1 MNKKRIN
8 YILIILIPLSLSAYT
23 HLWNL
28 LGFPSIHIDEAHY
41 LRRALLVLD
50 GMGPQESAVNGY
62 PRTYDHPYFGQLF
75 LAGILATAGYPNSLN
90 PSSEIT
96 SIESLHLVP
105 RIVMGFLA
113 VLDTFLIYQIC
124 QRRYG
129 QNVAFIASVLFAVMP
144 MTWLLRRIYL
154 DNLLLP
160 FLLCAILFGLY
171 IKPMARDMRNSS
183 QPKDLVNNYIWAL
196 LSGIFLGLAIYTK
209 IPSFTMIPLIGGLVF
224 FNSKR
229 NLKMVGLWVVP
240 VFLIPLLWPLYSIVV
255 GQSDLWTNWVLWQT
269 ERDKPLHLALINFFQ
284 MDPVIMI
291 IGAAGIIFAR
301 IRRDYFPLLWVLPFL
316 FFSYFIGF
324 VQYFHLIVIFPAFC
338 VGSAILLDF
347 VQKIAR
353 KHVHRIFSFGIPA
366 LIGVF
371 GIVITTMLITT
382 NVNSDYFKI
391 YESIVQKLPTGTNNE
406 NVSVTIIG
414 SHWWDWNTYWVT
426 QQILQD
432 KHYLIDPMFDR
443 DFKEQL
449 KTEKV
454 LFVADTNFL
463 SHFKGLG
470 KNFQNIVSHYNQ
482 SKLVAKFMDNVTSR
496 NTGKYPFNTMS
507 VMILGENHPVGEV
520 QIRANY

>member
-1 MNKKRIN
+1 M
-8 YILIILIPLSLSAYT
+8 
-23 HLWNL
+23 
-28 LGFPSIHIDEAHY
+28 
-41 LRRALLVLD
+41 
-50 GMGPQESAVNGY
+50 NGY

-75 LAGILATAGYPNSLN
+75 LAGILATVGYPNSLN

-291 IGAAGIIFAR
+291 IGGAGIIFAR
-301 IRRDYFPLLWVLPFL
+301 IRRDYFPLLWVSL
-316 FFSYFIGF
+316 FFFSHTLSALCNTFI
-324 VQYFHLIVIFPAFC
+324 L
-338 VGSAILLDF
+338 
-347 VQKIAR
+347 
-353 KHVHRIFSFGIPA
+353 
-366 LIGVF
+366 
-371 GIVITTMLITT
+371 
-382 NVNSDYFKI
+382 
-391 YESIVQKLPTGTNNE
+391 
-406 NVSVTIIG
+406 
-414 SHWWDWNTYWVT
+414 
-426 QQILQD
+426 
-432 KHYLIDPMFDR
+432 
-443 DFKEQL
+443 
-449 KTEKV
+449 
-454 LFVADTNFL
+454 
-463 SHFKGLG
+463 
-470 KNFQNIVSHYNQ
+470 
-482 SKLVAKFMDNVTSR
+482 
-496 NTGKYPFNTMS
+496 
-507 VMILGENHPVGEV
+507 
-520 QIRANY
+520 

>member
-1 MNKKRIN
+1 M
-8 YILIILIPLSLSAYT
+8 
-23 HLWNL
+23 
-28 LGFPSIHIDEAHY
+28 
-41 LRRALLVLD
+41 
-50 GMGPQESAVNGY
+50 NGY

-75 LAGILATAGYPNSLN
+75 LAGILATVGYPNSLN

-291 IGAAGIIFAR
+291 IGCS
-301 IRRDYFPLLWVLPFL
+301 RDH
-316 FFSYFIGF
+316 I
-324 VQYFHLIVIFPAFC
+324 C
-338 VGSAILLDF
+338 
-347 VQKIAR
+347 
-353 KHVHRIFSFGIPA
+353 
-366 LIGVF
+366 
-371 GIVITTMLITT
+371 
-382 NVNSDYFKI
+382 
-391 YESIVQKLPTGTNNE
+391 
-406 NVSVTIIG
+406 
-414 SHWWDWNTYWVT
+414 
-426 QQILQD
+426 
-432 KHYLIDPMFDR
+432 
-443 DFKEQL
+443 
-449 KTEKV
+449 
-454 LFVADTNFL
+454 
-463 SHFKGLG
+463 
-470 KNFQNIVSHYNQ
+470 KN
-482 SKLVAKFMDNVTSR
+482 
-496 NTGKYPFNTMS
+496 
-507 VMILGENHPVGEV
+507 
-520 QIRANY
+520 